1 MSLKTQDLF
10 DVSNKVVVV
19 TGGSRGIGE
28 MITSGFL
35 ANNSKVYITARKEE
49 ALVKKAEELSQK
61 YSCQCIPISGDISNS
76 EGIDALVNFLNDA
89 EPEGIDYL
97 INNAGAAWG
106 ANYDDFPESGWD
118 KVMDLNLKTPF
129 FLTQKLTPLLEK
141 KGTTEDP
148 SRVVNIASIDGLHV
162 PMMETYSYSASKSGI
177 IHLTKHMAKT
187 LINRNIIVNAIAPGP
202 FDSHMLGKAVNFD
215 YSLIAES
222 VPRKRI
228 GSPEDIAGLCMY
240 LCSRAGAYTIGE
252 TITCCLLYTSPSP
265 RDRG

>member
-10 DVSNKVVVV
+10 NVSNKVVVV

-35 ANNSKVYITARKEE
+35 ANKSKVYITARKEE

-61 YSCQCIPISGDISNS
+61 YDCECIPVNGDISNI
-76 EGIDALVNFLNDA
+76 EGIDALVKFLNDA
-89 EPEGIDYL
+89 EPDGIDYL

-106 ANYDDFPESGWD
+106 AKYDDFPESGWD
-118 KVMDLNLKTPF
+118 KVIDLNLKTPF

-141 KGTTEDP
+141 KGTSEDP

-162 PMMETYSYSASKSGI
+162 PLMETYSYTASKSGI
-177 IHLTKHMAKT
+177 IHLTKHLAKT
-187 LINRNIIVNAIAPGP
+187 LVSRNIIVNAIAPGP

-215 YSLIAES
+215 YSFIAES

-252 TITCCLLYTSPSP
+252 TITCDGGLAKLL
-265 RDRG
+265 

>member
-1 MSLKTQDLF
+1 
-10 DVSNKVVVV
+10 
-19 TGGSRGIGE
+19 

-61 YSCQCIPISGDISNS
+61 YSCECIPVSGDISNS
-76 EGIDALVNFLNDA
+76 EGIDALVNVLNDA
-89 EPEGIDYL
+89 EPEGIDFL

-118 KVMDLNLKTPF
+118 KVIDLNLKTPF

-252 TITCCLLYTSPSP
+252 TITCDGGLAKLL
-265 RDRG
+265 

>member
-1 MSLKTQDLF
+1 MSLKSQDLF
-10 DVSNKVVVV
+10 NVSNKIVVV

-35 ANNSKVYITARKEE
+35 ANKSKVYITARKEE

-61 YSCQCIPISGDISNS
+61 YDCECIPVSGDISNT
-76 EGIDALVNFLNDA
+76 EGIDALVKFLNDA
-89 EPEGIDYL
+89 ESGGIDYL

-106 ANYDDFPESGWD
+106 ANYDDLPESGWD
-118 KVMDLNLKTPF
+118 KVIDLNLKTPF

-141 KGTTEDP
+141 KGTSEDP

-162 PMMETYSYSASKSGI
+162 PLMETYSYTASKSGI
-177 IHLTKHMAKT
+177 IHLTKHLAKT
-187 LINRNIIVNAIAPGP
+187 LVSRNIIVNAIAPGP

-215 YSLIAES
+215 YSFIAES

-228 GSPEDIAGLCMY
+228 GSPEDIAGLCIY

-252 TITCCLLYTSPSP
+252 TITCDGGLAKLL
-265 RDRG
+265 

>member
-1 MSLKTQDLF
+1 MSLKSQDLF
-10 DVSNKVVVV
+10 NVSNKIVVV

-35 ANNSKVYITARKEE
+35 ANKSKVYITARKEE

-61 YSCQCIPISGDISNS
+61 YDCECISVSGDISNT
-76 EGIDALVNFLNDA
+76 EGIDALVKFLNDA
-89 EPEGIDYL
+89 EPDGIDYL

-118 KVMDLNLKTPF
+118 KVIDLNLKTPF

-141 KGTTEDP
+141 KGTSEDP

-162 PMMETYSYSASKSGI
+162 PLMETYSYTASKSGI
-177 IHLTKHMAKT
+177 IHLTKHLAKT
-187 LINRNIIVNAIAPGP
+187 LVSRNIIVNAIAPGP

-215 YSLIAES
+215 YSFIAES

-228 GSPEDIAGLCMY
+228 GSPEDIAGLCIY

-252 TITCCLLYTSPSP
+252 TITCDGGLAKLL
-265 RDRG
+265 

>member
-1 MSLKTQDLF
+1 MSLKSQDLF
-10 DVSNKVVVV
+10 NVSNKVVVV

-35 ANNSKVYITARKEE
+35 ANKSKVYITARKEE

-61 YSCQCIPISGDISNS
+61 YDCECIPVSGDISNT
-76 EGIDALVNFLNDA
+76 EGIDALVKFLNDA
-89 EPEGIDYL
+89 EQGGIDYL

-118 KVMDLNLKTPF
+118 KVIDLNLKTPF

-141 KGTTEDP
+141 KGTSEDP

-162 PMMETYSYSASKSGI
+162 PLMETYSYTASKSGI
-177 IHLTKHMAKT
+177 IHLTKHLAKT
-187 LINRNIIVNAIAPGP
+187 LVSRNIIVNAIAPGP

-215 YSLIAES
+215 YSFIAES

-252 TITCCLLYTSPSP
+252 TITCDGGLAKLL
-265 RDRG
+265 

>member
-1 MSLKTQDLF
+1 MSLKSHDLF
-10 DVSNKVVVV
+10 NVSNKVVVV

-35 ANNSKVYITARKEE
+35 ANKSKVYITARKEE

-61 YSCQCIPISGDISNS
+61 YDCECIPVNGDISNI
-76 EGIDALVNFLNDA
+76 EGIDALVKFLNDA
-89 EPEGIDYL
+89 EPDGIDYL

-118 KVMDLNLKTPF
+118 KVIDLNLKTPF

-141 KGTTEDP
+141 KGTSEDP

-162 PMMETYSYSASKSGI
+162 PLMETYSYTASKSGI
-177 IHLTKHMAKT
+177 IHLTKHLAKT
-187 LINRNIIVNAIAPGP
+187 LVSRNIIVNAIAPGP

-215 YSLIAES
+215 YSFIAES

-228 GSPEDIAGLCMY
+228 GSPEDIAGLCIY

-252 TITCCLLYTSPSP
+252 TITCDGGLAKLL
-265 RDRG
+265 